1 MHTFSTLVLYE
12 RHGRAAIGYRAEMID
27 QIARGDIAE
36 GSRGAWEL
44 RCWTPANESPRHGV
58 TADELTA
65 LVNAVFRTT
74 SYCVGNSR
82 PSNVVQRFHCGHSGF
97 VVDLPDSLPLAE
109 HLALWSNDAKLND
122 AFLQARH
129 LDTDQLFAVRHEL
142 QQEIEAMVSV
152 KDELCGQ
159 FPTR

>member
-1 MHTFSTLVLYE
+1 MLSSDSI
-12 RHGRAAIGYRAEMID
+12 AAIA
-27 QIARGDIAE
+27 
-36 GSRGAWEL
+36 GS
-44 RCWTPANESPRHGV
+44 SSIF
-58 TADELTA
+58 LTA
-65 LVNAVFRTT
+65 
-74 SYCVGNSR
+74 S
-82 PSNVVQRFHCGHSGF
+82 
-97 VVDLPDSLPLAE
+97 PLAE
-109 HLALWSNDAKLND
+109 HLALWSNEAKLND